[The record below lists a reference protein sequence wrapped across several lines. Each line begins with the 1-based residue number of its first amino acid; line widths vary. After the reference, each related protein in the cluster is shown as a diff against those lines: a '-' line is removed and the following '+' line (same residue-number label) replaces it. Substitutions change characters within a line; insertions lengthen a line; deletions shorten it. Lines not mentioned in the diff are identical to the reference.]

1 MSKIYC
7 YKNRE
12 KNKKTLDIKAS
23 DFNTYDLVILFIG
36 AGYGTWTHTLLL
48 ETDFESVASAIPP
61 IRHIQ
66 KIFKIYIIYYINK
79 IERLQHI

>member
-36 AGYGTWTHTLLL
+36 AGCGTRTHTL
-48 ETDFESVASAIPP
+48 
-61 IRHIQ
+61 
-66 KIFKIYIIYYINK
+66 
-79 IERLQHI
+79 